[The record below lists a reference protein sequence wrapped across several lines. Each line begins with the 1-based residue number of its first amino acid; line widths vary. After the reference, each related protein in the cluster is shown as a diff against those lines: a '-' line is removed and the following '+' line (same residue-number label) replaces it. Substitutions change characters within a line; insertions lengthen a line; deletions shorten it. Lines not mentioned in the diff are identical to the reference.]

1 MLGME
6 AATAISTV
14 GSPVM
19 FQHLLVFLFAL
30 TGGFAA
36 SGIIANV
43 YRLLAPRPE
52 STAGK
57 SVYYAI
63 MVVAGP
69 TVLFDNAAKSWRA
82 KSCSAF
88 AFWLAAAL
96 SAYWSFIIGLFGMS
110 VILAL

>member
-1 MLGME
+1 M
-6 AATAISTV
+6 
-14 GSPVM
+14 
-19 FQHLLVFLFAL
+19 QHLLVFLFAL

-36 SGIIANV
+36 SGIIANS
-43 YRLLAPRPE
+43 YRLMAPKPE
-52 STAGK
+52 TTTSK
-57 SVYYAI
+57 SIYYAI

-96 SAYWSFIIGLFGMS
+96 AAYWSFIIGLFGIS
-110 VILAL
+110 VLLAL